1 MGFDYFYGRGTEPF
15 AFIQVPRVLIED
27 ERFADITTDAKLLY
41 SFMLNRSFLSAR
53 SGWLDDAGRVY
64 IYYTLDQIM
73 ADMRCANQKA
83 TKLVRELETK
93 GLIERR
99 KRGQGKATRIYVRDF
114 ATGLH
119 GDGNRESQMKTHENH
134 DSQTHENRE
143 SRDVK
148 ITRPDSWKSCTNNT
162 HINDTDMRETDPI
175 NLSAELANPGEKVV
189 RIDDPMRIRKQYEDY
204 LKEKLSINVL
214 IQNNPCDVGRI
225 NEIFNLM
232 LDVLCSTAK
241 TIRISGD
248 DKPIDV
254 VRAQFM
260 KIDSGHMEYILDC
273 FKHQITD
280 IRNVKQYLLATIYN
294 ASLTIDHYYIS
305 KVSYDMA
312 H

>member
-15 AFIQVPRVLIED
+15 AFLQVPRVLIED
-27 ERFADITTDAKLLY
+27 ERFADITTDAKFLY

-64 IYYTLDQIM
+64 IYYTLEQIM
-73 ADMRCANQKA
+73 ADMHCANQKG
-83 TKLVRELETK
+83 TKLLKELEK
-93 GLIERR
+93 AGLIERQ
-99 KRGQGKATRIYVRDF
+99 KQGQGKATRIYVKDF
-114 ATGLH
+114 STGLH
-119 GDGNRESQMKTHENH
+119 GDRNRKYETHENH
-134 DSQTHENRE
+134 E

-148 ITRPDSWKSCTNNT
+148 ITSPDSWKSCTNKT
-162 HINDTDMRETDPI
+162 HINKTDMRETDPI
-175 NLSAELANPGEKVV
+175 NLSAESANSGEKVG
-189 RIDDPMRIRKQYEDY
+189 RMDDPMRIRKQYEDY
-204 LKEKLSINVL
+204 LREKLSIDVL

-254 VRAQFM
+254 VMAQFM

-294 ASLTIDHYYIS
+294 APLTIDHYYTS
-305 KVSYDMA
+305 KVNYDMT

>member
-1 MGFDYFYGRGTEPF
+1 MGFDYFYGRGTEQY
-15 AFIQVPRVLIED
+15 AFYQVPKILITD
-27 ERFADITTDAKLLY
+27 DQFADITMDAKLLY
-41 SFMLNRSFLSAR
+41 SLMLDRSSLSAKN
-53 SGWLDDAGRVY
+53 GWLDEDGKVY
-64 IYYTLDQIM
+64 IYYTLEQIM
-73 ADMRCANQKA
+73 ADMHCANQKA
-83 TKLVRELETK
+83 TRLLKELETK
-93 GLIERR
+93 AGLIERQR
-99 KRGQGKATRIYVRDF
+99 LGLGRPARIYVKDF
-114 ATGLH
+114 TTGLH
-119 GDGNRESQMKTHENH
+119 GDRNRKDQTHENH

-148 ITRPDSWKSCTNNT
+148 ITRPDSWKSCTNKT
-162 HINDTDMRETDPI
+162 HINHTDVRETDPI
-175 NLSAELANPGEKVV
+175 NLSTESANPVEKVV
-189 RIDDPMRIRKQYEDY
+189 RMDDPMRIRKQYEDY
-204 LKEKLSINVL
+204 LREKLSIDVL

-248 DKPIDV
+248 GKPIDV

-294 ASLTIDHYYIS
+294 APLTIDHYYTS
-305 KVSYDMA
+305 KVNYDMT

>member
-15 AFIQVPRVLIED
+15 AFLQVPRVLIED
-27 ERFADITTDAKLLY
+27 ERFADITTDAKFLY

-64 IYYTLDQIM
+64 IYYTLEQIM
-73 ADMRCANQKA
+73 ADMHCANQKG
-83 TKLVRELETK
+83 TKLLKELEK
-93 GLIERR
+93 AGLIERQ
-99 KRGQGKATRIYVRDF
+99 KQGQGKATRIYVKDF
-114 ATGLH
+114 STGLH
-119 GDGNRESQMKTHENH
+119 GDRNRKSETHENH
-134 DSQTHENRE
+134 E

-148 ITRPDSWKSCTNNT
+148 ITSPDSWKSCTNKI
-162 HINDTDMRETDPI
+162 HINKTDMRETDPI
-175 NLSAELANPGEKVV
+175 NLSAESANPGEKVG
-189 RIDDPMRIRKQYEDY
+189 RMDDPMRIRKQYEDC
-204 LKEKLSINVL
+204 LKEKLSIDVL

-225 NEIFNLM
+225 NEIVNLM

-294 ASLTIDHYYIS
+294 APLTIDHYYTS
-305 KVSYDMA
+305 KVNYDMT